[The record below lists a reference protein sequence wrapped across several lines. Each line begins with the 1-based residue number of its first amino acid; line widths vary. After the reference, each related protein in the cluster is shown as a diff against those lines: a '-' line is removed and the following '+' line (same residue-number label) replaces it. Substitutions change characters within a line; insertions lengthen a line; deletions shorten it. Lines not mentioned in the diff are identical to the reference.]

1 MLDRLPSNAIPWI
14 LIAASA
20 ATIGGA
26 LFFEY
31 VLGYTPCSLCLDGRQ
46 PHYFAMGAALIAG
59 ILSRE
64 ANIGIGVLIFLG
76 LCVVAYLAGAG
87 VSFYHAGV
95 EYHWWEGPETCGG
108 GSLVAN
114 SLAELQSALEGGVKA
129 PRCDEAAWRLFGVSL
144 AGFNFVITLVL
155 AALAA
160 LPLLRYFRE
169 SRGKI

>member
-31 VLGYTPCSLCLDGRQ
+31 VLGYIPCSLCLDGRQ

-108 GSLVAN
+108 GGLVAN